1 MLDFICYYYLR
12 SLKFRDSSFSS
23 PPESFSQSCTRLSKA
38 ASLSPREA
46 VFFSVFSPSQ
56 LQTNMMWCFTEWRLW
71 KTTWLTVRHFT
82 SLQKS
87 TTQHHN
93 SVVLFFTL
101 GILNCFLFQYSGFKK
116 VKHLFW
122 KDTEV
127 KLDRNPVFI
136 PTRISWLFSRVS
148 IWMPS
153 YNPPRP
159 QLLVSRV
166 LCLSGCHV
174 CLLCSVLQ
182 GSFLLLLP
190 TNVSTWKIRQVCSPC
205 SKLSTYIIIVCY
217 KN

>member
-1 MLDFICYYYLR
+1 MCEIYFPLYAPDGCEVRLPYYLYHSLSQEIKSASADTHVRTWRQPHKLCCKHTSSRETSSQGMLDFICYHYLR

-71 KTTWLTVRHFT
+71 KLQTTWLTVRHFT

-87 TTQHHN
+87 TTQPLN

-101 GILNCFLFQYSGFKK
+101 RTLNGFLFQYSGLKK

-136 PTRISWLFSRVS
+136 PARISW
-148 IWMPS
+148 
-153 YNPPRP
+153 
-159 QLLVSRV
+159 
-166 LCLSGCHV
+166 
-174 CLLCSVLQ
+174 
-182 GSFLLLLP
+182 
-190 TNVSTWKIRQVCSPC
+190 
-205 SKLSTYIIIVCY
+205 
-217 KN
+217 